1 MGERGL
7 AVTRAVMLLGKLR
20 SVGRLPLPLV
30 ALIPV
35 AWLLIGAAGT
45 LVAVVPFRRIA
56 PLLGRNLGAAAL
68 APIGSPNELG
78 RAVLIARAIS
88 FAARY
93 MPLRSD
99 CLPQAIA
106 GVALCRLLRVPYAA
120 YFGASTFVPEREGQ
134 LLAHAWLQ
142 CGPVVITGGRG
153 SFGAY
158 GVVACFVS
166 PHLRYP

>member
-1 MGERGL
+1 M
-7 AVTRAVMLLGKLR
+7 TRARILFRKLR
-20 SVGRLPLPLV
+20 AASRLPLPLI
-30 ALIPV
+30 ALIPA
-35 AWLLIGAAGT
+35 AWLLIGAAGP

-68 APIGSPNELG
+68 APIGSPEEL
-78 RAVLIARAIS
+78 RKAVLIARAVS
-88 FAARY
+88 LAARY

-120 YFGASTFVPEREGQ
+120 YFGASTFVPERQGQ
-134 LLAHAWLQ
+134 LRAHAWLQ

-153 SFGAY
+153 SFGVY

-166 PHLRYP
+166 PHPRYP